1 MPVDRKSTKRKT
13 KTLADKKQVALGGA
27 PEKLERTPE
36 KLEQV
41 LVERLIEEAANLPGV
56 MSAIL
61 RTKQYQKMVALHKP
75 ITWSLVVRAS
85 QKRRKEFLEVG
96 TDLITERP

>member
-13 KTLADKKQVALGGA
+13 KTLADKKQVA
-27 PEKLERTPE
+27 PEKLERTPQ

-41 LVERLIEEAANLPGV
+41 LVERLIEEAGNLP
-56 MSAIL
+56 AIMTALL
-61 RTKQYQKMVALHKP
+61 RTKGYEKMVALHKP

-85 QKRRKEFLEVG
+85 AKRGNAYLEVG